1 MKPNQAK
8 RQLRQIRERN
18 KNNLSCN
25 WLKTL
30 IIVQIFRFTL
40 RIRIFPV
47 LPPTLELGKSL
58 VWKWEGKQRLS
69 LVAVWDQHRQ
79 ASLKI
84 PKCNIPENLKLHLLM
99 VITSSPGSRHKR
111 LFSRPDLGTSFA
123 PRAAPR
129 SSNDGLLLSFIL
141 ENGLNLLR
149 RFFLSLDFSTT
160 EKPSSGA
167 SVFPRKL
174 PKGKT
179 TTARHSYLV
188 SCWWWC
194 HHPHPLQVPTG
205 QYRRRGCKESR
216 KQFPSQKPK
225 RQHRAKLNIQLVVN
239 CEKLYWY

>member
-40 RIRIFPV
+40 RIRIFLV

-58 VWKWEGKQRLS
+58 GWVGKQTIIGRRLRS
-69 LVAVWDQHRQ
+69 ASASISKNTEMQYSWKFEITLADGHYVLSRFKAQTAFFPGRTWGQRLHRG
-79 ASLKI
+79 LT
-84 PKCNIPENLKLHLLM
+84 PVPPTTVCCC
-99 VITSSPGSRHKR
+99 R
-111 LFSRPDLGTSFA
+111 LFWKTVWICFVV
-123 PRAAPR
+123 
-129 SSNDGLLLSFIL
+129 
-141 ENGLNLLR
+141 
-149 RFFLSLDFSTT
+149 FLSLDFSTT